1 MPYRNDAVMYHLNED
16 RSEHYRHSSAKVRR
30 EMDQSEIPLPDRK
43 GGADYTKKKTAE
55 NKGTKNKSTAR
66 KTVNNKNTTSK
77 TVSNA
82 GRTASKTYTSGKQSG
97 TAEKKKGKKMV
108 IFWLVIALLAAL
120 IEYVPDVLETLKP
133 HQIEEFIYKTKLID
147 KDDKEKKEVPDQKVM
162 SSSELDKYDYYMLN
176 TEDKYY
182 EVVESNTED
191 FMGPGEYVVEAVWE
205 GIELEFVPA
214 DGTGGVVWDF
224 DQEGQQLKLEL
235 HKGDRLTVTSLD
247 GQYNYFRLYEIQQYD
262 E

>member
-1 MPYRNDAVMYHLNED
+1 MGKRCQVCDGPIVNGRCKYCGMPYRNDAVMYHLNED

-55 NKGTKNKSTAR
+55 NKETKNKSTAR

-97 TAEKKKGKKMV
+97 TEEKKKGKKMV

-120 IEYVPDVLETLKP
+120 IECVPDALETLKP

-147 KDDKEKKEVPDQKVM
+147 KDDKEKKEV
-162 SSSELDKYDYYMLN
+162 
-176 TEDKYY
+176 
-182 EVVESNTED
+182 
-191 FMGPGEYVVEAVWE
+191 
-205 GIELEFVPA
+205 
-214 DGTGGVVWDF
+214 
-224 DQEGQQLKLEL
+224 
-235 HKGDRLTVTSLD
+235 
-247 GQYNYFRLYEIQQYD
+247 
-262 E
+262 